1 MCVIIDTDMIK
12 KYIKPKPTNDMEILK
27 QYEAME
33 LLRRYIKKRKIKL
46 IFPPKGSTLSI
57 QYKKINDTNEFL
69 TEYSSQGFIKTIPSE
84 NLKRAEH
91 ELKLKKKKY
100 DIKIKSNDFPILVL
114 AEASNTKLLVS
125 ADEKL
130 GTDFKKI
137 IGGKVYKHKTK
148 NERKMLDSNKCS

>member
-1 MCVIIDTDMIK
+1 MMEL
-12 KYIKPKPTNDMEILK
+12 YIKPKPPKDKEKLK
-27 QYEAME
+27 FYDATE
-33 LLRRYIKKRKIKL
+33 LLKRYIEKKRIKL
-46 IFPPKGSTLSI
+46 ISPPKGSTLST

-137 IGGKVYKHKTK
+137 IGGSIYKHKTK
-148 NERKMLDSNKCS
+148 TERKMLEKNKCS